1 MSFNFDDAN
10 NEQRKAIQQT
20 EGPVLIIAGPGTGKT
35 FTLVKRALYL
45 IVEKGV
51 KPENILI
58 ATFTE
63 KAAKELI
70 TRISNE
76 LIKLNITVN
85 INDLYIGTIHSIC
98 LRLIRENIEF
108 TRLRKNYRLLDEFDQ
123 KYLIYRDHKAFDDIA
138 NIELIADNMS
148 PFGDEQISWRFTSIP
163 FPRRWLRSRS

>member
-1 MSFNFDDAN
+1 MFITRSFNVFFPAICSSNKVFGEHFKIVDVHQIASVRCKRVFTVFDFGQTNA
-10 NEQRKAIQQT
+10 EQLKAIQQT

-85 INDLYIGTIHSIC
+85 INSFHSYNGLVC
-98 LRLIRENIEF
+98 
-108 TRLRKNYRLLDEFDQ
+108 
-123 KYLIYRDHKAFDDIA
+123 RDFSA
-138 NIELIADNMS
+138 
-148 PFGDEQISWRFTSIP
+148 
-163 FPRRWLRSRS
+163 

>member
-1 MSFNFDDAN
+1 M
-10 NEQRKAIQQT
+10 
-20 EGPVLIIAGPGTGKT
+20 IIAGPGTGKT

-85 INDLYIGTIHSIC
+85 INDLYIGTRQHQRPLHRDYTLHLFEAYSGEYRVHSA
-98 LRLIRENIEF
+98 EE
-108 TRLRKNYRLLDEFDQ
+108 
-123 KYLIYRDHKAFDDIA
+123 
-138 NIELIADNMS
+138 ELS
-148 PFGDEQISWRFTSIP
+148 SFG
-163 FPRRWLRSRS
+163 